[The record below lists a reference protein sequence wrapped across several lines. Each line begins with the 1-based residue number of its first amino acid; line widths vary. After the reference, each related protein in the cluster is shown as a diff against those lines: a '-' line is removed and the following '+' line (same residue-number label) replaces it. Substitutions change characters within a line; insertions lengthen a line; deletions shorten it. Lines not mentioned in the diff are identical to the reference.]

1 MATKQDNGMKIKI
14 IILVALLVAFAGG
27 YLVARA
33 KYKPQ
38 ILTLSNMVD
47 SKSAEMEQIKDNANK
62 VMMNDT
68 KMWVVKDGIVTEM
81 TEVVTLSNGYKV
93 APDGIVTVTDGTT
106 MQLEENEALDMDG
119 NPIE

>member
-1 MATKQDNGMKIKI
+1 MATKQDSGMKTKI

-47 SKSAEMEQIKDNANK
+47 SKSVEMERIKDNANK
-62 VMMNDT
+62 VVMNDM

-93 APDGIVTVTDGTT
+93 GPDGMVTITDGTT

>member
-1 MATKQDNGMKIKI
+1 MKTKI

-47 SKSAEMEQIKDNANK
+47 SKSVEMERIKDNANK
-62 VMMNDT
+62 VVMNDM

-93 APDGIVTVTDGTT
+93 GPDGMVTITDGTT